1 MLDSTLAHQLTEIDA
16 AIREWEDRLALEE
29 DLPVD
34 EAVAAATQAASRLVR
49 AYLRA
54 EASRPLPPED
64 SDLLETFRVLAK
76 GDPRWNAIRENLRE
90 LVYYGNCLS
99 MGRRDALPAV
109 PGRMAVRLARHVY
122 LYVKTRCEREGR
134 L

>member
-16 AIREWEDRLALEE
+16 AIGEWERRFAAAG
-29 DLPVD
+29 DLSVD
-34 EAVAAATQAASRLVR
+34 EAVAAATQATSRLVR

-54 EASRPLPPED
+54 EGRKPVPPED

-76 GDPRWNAIRENLRE
+76 GDPSWNAIRENLRE
-90 LVYYGNCLS
+90 LAYYRNCMA

-122 LYVKTRCEREGR
+122 LYVRTRCEREGR